1 MKADISAFLG
11 GYRPGNSLAH
21 RMPVWSKYLLVLV
34 VGVTP
39 FFVKQWWFSSGCLIM
54 AVGID
59 LVVARMPVRTALS
72 IGVPLWIAN
81 VLILAYHCFFTTW
94 QRGVIYVAGLL
105 ACLYI
110 ARLVT
115 CTTDPGALMDAI
127 VAMVGPLR
135 SLGAKP
141 EKFALTLALMWTTI
155 PYLIGSV
162 GQVREAARARGL
174 RHSSWRFLIP
184 MFVGAVGHALE
195 MGEALKARGLG
206 DDE

>member
-1 MKADISAFLG
+1 MKADASAFLG
-11 GYRPGNSLAH
+11 GYRPGHTLAH
-21 RMPVWSKYLLVLV
+21 RMPVWVKYLLVLV

-39 FFVKQWWFSSGCLIM
+39 FFVKQWWFSLGCLVV
-54 AVGID
+54 AVIID

-81 VLILAYHCFFTTW
+81 ALILSYHCFLTTW

-127 VAMVGPLR
+127 VSMVRPLR
-135 SLGAKP
+135 PLGAKP

-155 PYLIGSV
+155 PYLINSV

-174 RHSSWRFLIP
+174 ERSSWRFLIP

>member
-1 MKADISAFLG
+1 MKADVSTFLG
-11 GYRPGNSLAH
+11 GYRPGHSLAH
-21 RMPVWSKYLLVLV
+21 RMPVWLKYLLVLV

-39 FFVKQWWFSSGCLIM
+39 FFVKKWWFSLSCLVM
-54 AVGID
+54 AIAID
-59 LVVARMPVRTALS
+59 VVVAKMSVRTALS

-81 VLILAYHCFFTTW
+81 ALILAYHCVFTTW

-115 CTTDPGALMDAI
+115 CTTDPGALMDVI
-127 VAMVGPLR
+127 VTMVHPLR
-135 SLGAKP
+135 PLGAKP

-174 RHSSWRFLIP
+174 ERSSWRFLIP
-184 MFVGAVGHALE
+184 MFIGAVGHALE

-206 DDE
+206 DEE

>member
-11 GYRPGNSLAH
+11 GYRPGHSLAH
-21 RMPVWSKYLLVLV
+21 RMPVWSKYVLVLV

-39 FFVKQWWFSSGCLIM
+39 FFVKQWWFSAGCLVV
-54 AVGID
+54 AVVID
-59 LVVARMPVRTALS
+59 LAVARMPLRTALS

-81 VLILAYHCFFTTW
+81 ALIVAYHCFFTTW

-127 VAMVGPLR
+127 VAMARPLR
-135 SLGAKP
+135 PLGAKP

-174 RHSSWRFLIP
+174 ERSSWRFFIP

>member
-11 GYRPGNSLAH
+11 GYRPGHSLAH

-94 QRGVIYVAGLL
+94 QRGVIYV
-105 ACLYI
+105 
-110 ARLVT
+110 
-115 CTTDPGALMDAI
+115 
-127 VAMVGPLR
+127 
-135 SLGAKP
+135 
-141 EKFALTLALMWTTI
+141 
-155 PYLIGSV
+155 
-162 GQVREAARARGL
+162 
-174 RHSSWRFLIP
+174 
-184 MFVGAVGHALE
+184 
-195 MGEALKARGLG
+195 
-206 DDE
+206 